1 LRFELRTSLRNR
13 REEEKMT
20 MNRRLLACSLLSGA
34 LWFASVAVSGQE
46 PPPPPGL
53 EFHAEGPD
61 GGGSAGP
68 FGERIEL
75 LGFEGLRPGKTV
87 KGAPFSATA
96 NSDTTQTL
104 QDGTTIHR
112 TTSSTLYRDSQG
124 RIRREVTLS
133 GFGPLQTSGKTRT
146 MITIGDPVA
155 DVHYLLDPEQ
165 KVAHKMTPHNRGA
178 NANGKGP
185 QFEQRMQQRMAKQE
199 ASGEIKK
206 ESLGT
211 QAINGVNAEGTR
223 ITRTI
228 PAGQIG
234 NDKPIQIVF
243 ERWYSP
249 DLQIVVKSTRNDPR
263 FGTTTYALTNVQR
276 AEPAAALFTVP
287 SDYTVKEGGPGG
299 MRNRRRG
306 FHGAPAGAGPAD
318 APPAAPGSDL

>member
-1 LRFELRTSLRNR
+1 
-13 REEEKMT
+13 
-20 MNRRLLACSLLSGA
+20 MNRNVWACALLGGA
-34 LWFASVAVSGQE
+34 LGVAGVALSGQE

-61 GGGSAGP
+61 GGEPAGP
-68 FGERIEL
+68 LGERIEL
-75 LGFEGLRPGKTV
+75 LGFEGLRPGKIV

-112 TTSSTLYRDSQG
+112 TTSSTLYRDGQG
-124 RIRREVTLS
+124 RVRREVSLS
-133 GFGPLQTSGKTRT
+133 GFGPLQASGKPHT

-155 DVHYLLDPEQ
+155 DVHYFLDPEK
-165 KVAHKMTPHNRGA
+165 KVAHKMTPHKG
-178 NANGKGP
+178 GKGGVLSDGKA
-185 QFEQRMQQRMAKQE
+185 QAFEQKMQQRMAKEE

-211 QAINGVNAEGTR
+211 QPINGVNAEGTR

-228 PAGQIG
+228 PMGQIG

-249 DLQIVVKSTRNDPR
+249 DLQIVVKSTRSDPR
-263 FGTTTYALTNVQR
+263 FGTTTYALTNLQR

-299 MRNRRRG
+299 HRRG
-306 FHGAPAGAGPAD
+306 FHGAPPAGAPAD
-318 APPAAPGSDL
+318 MPPPPGPSV